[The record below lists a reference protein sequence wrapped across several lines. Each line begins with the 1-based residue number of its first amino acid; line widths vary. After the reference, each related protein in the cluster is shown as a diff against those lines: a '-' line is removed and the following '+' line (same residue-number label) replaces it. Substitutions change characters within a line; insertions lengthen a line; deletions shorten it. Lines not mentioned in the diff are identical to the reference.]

1 MQHGTHVVVVGL
13 DVAHG
18 GLDIRVVEQALR
30 EVDVPLGCLHQVGGQ
45 GVPETVRGHSHP
57 NLLGQLPVHGFDLVG
72 VHHLALVVRREPV
85 DVEQL
90 VVIGESGSIGLLQ
103 EPR

>member
-72 VHHLALVVRREPV
+72 VHHLALVVR
-85 DVEQL
+85 
-90 VVIGESGSIGLLQ
+90 
-103 EPR
+103 